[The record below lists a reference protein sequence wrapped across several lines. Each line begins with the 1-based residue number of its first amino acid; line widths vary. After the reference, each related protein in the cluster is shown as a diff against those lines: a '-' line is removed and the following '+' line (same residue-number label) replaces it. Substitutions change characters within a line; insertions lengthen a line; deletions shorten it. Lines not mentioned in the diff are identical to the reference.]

1 MVRSV
6 YLISKLACLVSFK
19 PLMFSLLSPFS
30 ILPVPISTTDFITIR
45 PVPAAVTVL
54 IMGCSWAGGAGGI
67 RSLSRYSCSPIPLL
81 LFQTSWGG
89 EEEERAGSGGGVQR
103 NCFLCLKSDPIYLL
117 IFLHLHSPLLPC
129 QPSVG
134 LLMGARR
141 ASPALGKFAAAS
153 ILGSR
158 HQDKQ
163 LVRKVG

>member
-6 YLISKLACLVSFK
+6 YFISKLACLVSFK
-19 PLMFSLLSPFS
+19 PLMFPLLPPFS
-30 ILPVPISTTDFITIR
+30 RIPPVPISTIDFIITIL

-54 IMGCSWAGGAGGI
+54 MMGCSWAGGAGGI
-67 RSLSRYSCSPIPLL
+67 RSFSRYSCSPIPLL

-134 LLMGARR
+134 LPMGVRR

-158 HQDKQ
+158 Q
-163 LVRKVG
+163 